1 MEELI
6 DVLDNKGNK
15 TGIIKKKSDIKK
27 DGDYHRAIAVLV
39 INNNNEIL
47 MQKRSSNKKVYPNL
61 WSIFV
66 KGHVQAGETS
76 IDACIRELSEE
87 VGINIT
93 GNELNYLY
101 TIFEEVIKENFIE
114 RIFYDTYILRKD
126 FNLNDITIQEEEL
139 SEIKLVDSNNVIS
152 LIENNDKS
160 LVPNYEDY
168 KRIITYLKDM
178 NF

>member
-15 TGIIKKKSDIKK
+15 TGIIKKKSDIKR

-66 KGHVQAGETS
+66 KGHVQASETS
-76 IDACIRELSEE
+76 IEACIRELSEE
-87 VGINIT
+87 VGININS
-93 GNELNYLY
+93 NELSYLY
-101 TIFEEVIKENFIE
+101 TIFEEVIDKDYIE

-126 FNLNDITIQEEEL
+126 FNLTDITIQEEEL
-139 SEIKLVDSNNVIS
+139 SEIKLVDSNKVIS

-160 LVPNYEDY
+160 LVPNLEDY
-168 KRIITYLKDM
+168 KRIINYIKK
-178 NF
+178 

>member
-6 DVLDNKGNK
+6 DVLDKQGNK
-15 TGIIKKKSDIKK
+15 TGIIKKKSEIKK
-27 DGDYHRAIAVLV
+27 DGDYHRAIAVLI
-39 INNNNEIL
+39 INNKNEIL
-47 MQKRSSNKKVYPNL
+47 MQKRSSRKRIYPNL

-66 KGHVQAGETS
+66 KGHVQSGESS

-87 VGINIT
+87 VGINIEQD
-93 GNELNYLY
+93 ELKYLY

-139 SEIKLVDSNNVIS
+139 SDIKLVNYDEVRS
-152 LIENNDKS
+152 LIKNNDKS
-160 LVPNYEDY
+160 LVPNFEDY
-168 KRIITYLKDM
+168 KRIIKYLK
-178 NF
+178 NISC

>member
-15 TGIIKKKSDIKK
+15 TGIIKKKSDIKR

-66 KGHVQAGETS
+66 KGHVQSGETS
-76 IDACIRELSEE
+76 IDACIRELNEE

-93 GNELNYLY
+93 GNELNHLY
-101 TIFEEVIKENFIE
+101 TIFEEVIDKDYIE

-139 SEIKLVDSNNVIS
+139 SEIKLVDSNKVIS

-168 KRIITYLKDM
+168 KRIINYIKK
-178 NF
+178 

>member
-39 INNNNEIL
+39 INSNNEIL
-47 MQKRSSNKKVYPNL
+47 MQKRSSRKRIYPNL

-87 VGINIT
+87 VGININS
-93 GNELNYLY
+93 NELNYLY
-101 TIFEEVIKENFIE
+101 TIFEEVIDKAYIE

-139 SEIKLVDSNNVIS
+139 SEIKLADSNKVIS

-160 LVPNYEDY
+160 LVPNLEDY
-168 KRIITYLKDM
+168 KRIINYIKK
-178 NF
+178 

>member
-15 TGIIKKKSDIKK
+15 TGIIKKKSDIKR

-39 INNNNEIL
+39 INNKNEIL
-47 MQKRSSNKKVYPNL
+47 MQKRSSTKKVYPNL

-66 KGHVQAGETS
+66 KGHVQSGETS
-76 IDACIRELSEE
+76 VDACIRELSEE
-87 VGINIT
+87 VGININS
-93 GNELNYLY
+93 NELNYLY

-126 FNLNDITIQEEEL
+126 FNLNDITIQEEEVSEVKLL
-139 SEIKLVDSNNVIS
+139 SANEVIS

>member
-47 MQKRSSNKKVYPNL
+47 MQKRSSRKRIYPNL

-66 KGHVQAGETS
+66 KGHVQSGESS

-87 VGINIT
+87 IGINIEQD
-93 GNELNYLY
+93 ELKYLY
-101 TIFEEVIKENFIE
+101 TIFEEVIDNDYIE

-139 SEIKLVDSNNVIS
+139 SDIKLVNYDEVIS
-152 LIENNDKS
+152 LIKNNDKS
-160 LVPNYEDY
+160 LVPNFEDY
-168 KRIITYLKDM
+168 KRIIKYLK
-178 NF
+178 NISC

>member
-15 TGIIKKKSDIKK
+15 TGIIKKKSDIKR

-66 KGHVQAGETS
+66 KGHVQSGESS

-126 FNLNDITIQEEEL
+126 FNLNDITIQKEEL
-139 SEIKLVDSNNVIS
+139 SEIKLVDSNKVIS

-160 LVPNYEDY
+160 LVPNLEDY
-168 KRIITYLKDM
+168 KRIINYIKK
-178 NF
+178 

>member
-6 DVLDNKGNK
+6 DVLDSKGNK

-66 KGHVQAGETS
+66 KGHVQSGETS
-76 IDACIRELSEE
+76 IDACIRELNEE

-93 GNELNYLY
+93 SNELNYLY
-101 TIFEEVIKENFIE
+101 TIYVEVIKENFIE
-114 RIFYDTYILRKD
+114 RMFYDTYILRKD

-139 SEIKLVDSNNVIS
+139 SEIKLVDSNKVIS

-160 LVPNYEDY
+160 LVPNLEDY
-168 KRIITYLKDM
+168 KRIINYIKK
-178 NF
+178 

>member
-6 DVLDNKGNK
+6 DVLDNQGNK

-39 INNNNEIL
+39 ISNNNEIL
-47 MQKRSSNKKVYPNL
+47 MQKRSSRKRIYPNL

-66 KGHVQAGETS
+66 KGHVQSGETS

-87 VGINIT
+87 VGINI
-93 GNELNYLY
+93 NSSELSYLY

-126 FNLNDITIQEEEL
+126 FNLNDITIQKEEL
-139 SEIKLVDSNNVIS
+139 SEIKLVDSNKVIS

-168 KRIITYLKDM
+168 KKIITYLKDM

>member
-6 DVLDNKGNK
+6 DVLDSKGNK

-66 KGHVQAGETS
+66 KGHVQAGESS
-76 IDACIRELSEE
+76 IDACIRELNEE

-93 GNELNYLY
+93 SNELNYLY
-101 TIFEEVIKENFIE
+101 TIYEEVIKENFIE
-114 RIFYDTYILRKD
+114 RMFYDTYILRKD

-139 SEIKLVDSNNVIS
+139 SEIKLVDSNKVIS

-160 LVPNYEDY
+160 LVPNLEDY
-168 KRIITYLKDM
+168 KRIINYIKK
-178 NF
+178 

>member
-6 DVLDNKGNK
+6 DVLDSKGNK

-66 KGHVQAGETS
+66 KGHVQAGESS
-76 IDACIRELSEE
+76 IDACIRELNEE

-93 GNELNYLY
+93 SNELNYLY
-101 TIFEEVIKENFIE
+101 TIYEEVIKENFIE
-114 RIFYDTYILRKD
+114 RMFYDTYILRKD

-139 SEIKLVDSNNVIS
+139 SEIKLVDSNKVIS

-168 KRIITYLKDM
+168 KRIINYIKK
-178 NF
+178 

>member
-66 KGHVQAGETS
+66 KGHVQSGETS
-76 IDACIRELSEE
+76 IDACIRELNEE

-126 FNLNDITIQEEEL
+126 FNLTDITIQEEEL
-139 SEIKLVDSNNVIS
+139 SEIKLVDSNKVIS

-160 LVPNYEDY
+160 LVPNLEDY
-168 KRIITYLKDM
+168 KRIINYIK
-178 NF
+178 NI

>member
-6 DVLDNKGNK
+6 DVLDKDGNK

-47 MQKRSSNKKVYPNL
+47 MQKRSSRKRIYPNL

-66 KGHVQAGETS
+66 KGHVQSGETS

-87 VGINIT
+87 VGININS
-93 GNELNYLY
+93 NELSYLY
-101 TIFEEVIKENFIE
+101 TIFEEVIDKDYIE

-126 FNLNDITIQEEEL
+126 FNLTDITIQKEEL
-139 SEIKLVDSNNVIS
+139 SDIKLLNSNEVIS
-152 LIENNDKS
+152 LIKNNDKT
-160 LVPNYEDY
+160 LVPNLEDY
-168 KRIITYLKDM
+168 KRIINYIKK
-178 NF
+178 

>member
-6 DVLDNKGNK
+6 DVLDKDGNK
-15 TGIIKKKSDIKK
+15 TGIIKKKSDIKR

-47 MQKRSSNKKVYPNL
+47 MQKRSSRKRIYPNL

-66 KGHVQAGETS
+66 KGHVQSGETS

-87 VGINIT
+87 VGININS
-93 GNELNYLY
+93 NELSYLY
-101 TIFEEVIKENFIE
+101 TIFEEVIDKDYIE

-126 FNLNDITIQEEEL
+126 FNLTDITIQEEEL
-139 SEIKLVDSNNVIS
+139 SEIKLVDSNKVIS
-152 LIENNDKS
+152 LIESNDKS

-168 KRIITYLKDM
+168 KRIINYIKK
-178 NF
+178 

>member
-6 DVLDNKGNK
+6 DVLDNQGNK
-15 TGIIKKKSDIKK
+15 TDIIKKKSDVKR

-66 KGHVQAGETS
+66 KGHVQSGETS
-76 IDACIRELSEE
+76 IDACIRELNEE

-93 GNELNYLY
+93 GNELNHIY
-101 TIFEEVIKENFIE
+101 TIFEEVIDKDYIE

-139 SEIKLVDSNNVIS
+139 SEIKLVDSNKVIS

-168 KRIITYLKDM
+168 KRIINYIKK
-178 NF
+178 

>member
-15 TGIIKKKSDIKK
+15 TGIIKKKSDIKR

-47 MQKRSSNKKVYPNL
+47 MQKRSPNKKVYPNL

-66 KGHVQAGETS
+66 KGHVQSGETS
-76 IDACIRELSEE
+76 IDACIRELNEE

-93 GNELNYLY
+93 CNELNYLY

-139 SEIKLVDSNNVIS
+139 SEIKLVDSNKVIS

>member
-15 TGIIKKKSDIKK
+15 TGIIKKKSDIKR

-66 KGHVQAGETS
+66 KGHVQAGESS
-76 IDACIRELSEE
+76 IDACIRELNEE

-93 GNELNYLY
+93 SNELNYLY
-101 TIFEEVIKENFIE
+101 TIFEKVIKENFIE

-126 FNLNDITIQEEEL
+126 FNLNDITIQKEEL
-139 SEIKLVDSNNVIS
+139 SEIKLVDSNKVIS

-160 LVPNYEDY
+160 LVPNLEDY
-168 KRIITYLKDM
+168 KRIINYIKK
-178 NF
+178 